1 LCKFNH
7 RWADFAGLN
16 QNPDKDD
23 PDRPGSRKKPKPR
36 LKLSP
41 HDLRR
46 TAVTRALSLG
56 FTYRQVQSMTGH
68 KDIRMVVRYDHE
80 RGNLDE
86 NAINFLHY
94 DEKGAK

>member
-1 LCKFNH
+1 
-7 RWADFAGLN
+7 
-16 QNPDKDD
+16 
-23 PDRPGSRKKPKPR
+23 

-56 FTYRQVQSMTGH
+56 FIYRQAQSMAGH

-80 RGNLDE
+80 RRNLE
-86 NAINFLHY
+86 EYSINFFHY
-94 DEKGAK
+94 DED